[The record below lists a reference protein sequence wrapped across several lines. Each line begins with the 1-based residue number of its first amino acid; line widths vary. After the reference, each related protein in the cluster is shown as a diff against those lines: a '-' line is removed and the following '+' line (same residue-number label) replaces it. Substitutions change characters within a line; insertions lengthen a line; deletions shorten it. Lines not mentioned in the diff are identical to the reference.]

1 MQDKKRKIIS
11 AIAAFALT
19 AASLTMAGC
28 SSVYT
33 KDALGGDISGTVASN
48 GGFVVEK
55 GDYVYFIN
63 GSESY
68 TAENA
73 YGKVEKG
80 SLMRIKKSDLDA
92 GDYTKTD
99 VVVPLLI
106 SSQNKKSG
114 FYIYGDYV
122 YFATPTSD
130 KDLDGNV
137 ASDWIDFKRAKL
149 DGSETMKDYFFRLET
164 NSVEFRYVEV
174 GEKVYCMYVD
184 GGALYSYD
192 VEDDQTRMLVKGAAG
207 DYMFNSTDPTDANV
221 YYTMNVTYRT
231 GTEYESEPL
240 DYTQLYTV
248 NAAASATVDAEN
260 CAYTVTGGKTYGGFD
275 AEYLEENDTK
285 DKDFD
290 VNDYTTYPYVNLGTL
305 VLDGIGSDKMLC
317 STTQYNNASDLETA
331 VPAVPQGYVYTVNKV
346 ANDGIYFTRTEA
358 NTTPAVTPLYYLAES
373 DIGSDWNTVT
383 GNTAL
388 DVVKKDTATK
398 MQSELFLVNNAASGR
413 THTHIY
419 VEKDA
424 SDLFRATVL
433 ATGEVSERV
442 KISEDAASVT
452 LDFVDGNYLYMHAAG
467 TNGNNLVRLNYTGAD
482 SNYDVLLSDEAANKE
497 YATTK
502 VLDVDWTSSWYTPE
516 IVNGYLFYADAR
528 SVGTVAYNYV
538 NVISLKGTNADGSMK
553 TTELV
558 AINEKYADVE
568 EFIKEKADSDEKV
581 QKVLEYYFRTGKTA
595 AYDAVKT
602 EYDEDQQQLVTEFM
616 NENGE
621 LKDYLKATA
630 FYNQIGIV
638 KAADQEAMDE
648 AWANSLEKPETDE
661 ENDEFPVWAIVLLSV
676 AGGLIVAAAIAVPV
690 CISVAKKRKLAQD
703 REKTRVK
710 KHIDTTDDKSIDVY
724 ATDEETAEK
733 SADEE

>member
-11 AIAAFALT
+11 TIAAFALT

-28 SSVYT
+28 SSSYT
-33 KDALGGDISGTVASN
+33 GETLGGDISGTVVSN

-63 GSESY
+63 GSETY
-68 TAENA
+68 TAENV

-92 GDYTKTD
+92 GNYENTD

-130 KDLDGNV
+130 KDLEGNV

-174 GEKVYCMYVD
+174 DEKVYCMYVD
-184 GGALYSYD
+184 DGALYSYD
-192 VEDDQTRMLVKGAAG
+192 VEDDETRMLVKGAAG
-207 DYMFNSTDPTDANV
+207 DYTFNSTDPTDANV

-240 DYTQLYTV
+240 DYTQLYVV
-248 NAAASATVDAEN
+248 NASATATVDADN

-285 DKDFD
+285 EKDFD

-317 STTQYNNASDLETA
+317 STTQYNNESDLEAA
-331 VPAVPQGYVYTVNKV
+331 VPAVPQGYTYTVKSV
-346 ANDGIYFTRTEA
+346 ANSGVYFTRTEA
-358 NTTPAVTPLYYLAES
+358 NTTPAVTPLYYLAEIVG
-373 DIGSDWNTVT
+373 DEWNTVS
-383 GNTAL
+383 GNATL
-388 DVVKKDTATK
+388 DVVKKDTATE
-398 MQSELFLVNNAASGR
+398 MQSELFLVNDTPAGR

-424 SDLFRATVL
+424 SDLFRATVNGQ
-433 ATGEVSERV
+433 GEVEDKV

-467 TNGNNLVRLNYTGAD
+467 TNGNNLVRLNYTGEKAH
-482 SNYDVLLSDEAANKE
+482 YDPLLTDEEVNKE

-502 VLDVDWTSSWYTPE
+502 VLDVDWTSSWFTPE
-516 IVNGYLFYADAR
+516 IVDGYLFYADAR

-538 NVISLKGTNADGSMK
+538 NVISLKGTNTDGSMK
-553 TTELV
+553 TTELT

-568 EFIKEKADSDEKV
+568 EFITEKANSDTEV
-581 QKVLEYYFRTGKTA
+581 ENVLKYYFRTGKTA
-595 AYDAVKT
+595 AYDAVKA
-602 EYDEDQQQLVTEFM
+602 EYDEDQQQSITEFM
-616 NENGE
+616 NESGE

-630 FYNQIGIV
+630 FYNQIGVV
-638 KAADQEAMDE
+638 KAADQEAMDD
-648 AWANSLEKPETDE
+648 AWANSLIVPEADE
-661 ENDEFPVWAIVLLSV
+661 ENEEFPVWAIVLLSV
-676 AGGLIVAAAIAVPV
+676 AGGLIVAAAITVPV
-690 CISVAKKRKLAQD
+690 CISVAKKKKLAQD

-724 ATDEETAEK
+724 ATEEEPAKETSDEE
-733 SADEE
+733 